1 MLTDEQKL
9 QIAKDAGFY
18 FEEFHDREEVAAYN
32 CGTTINIHD
41 EAMDAIARAYA
52 AGAKDM
58 QERCSKVCDEHVT
71 DAMSKQNDTDSL
83 HEMFIRHHAAAGVR
97 LAQAIKALETT

>member
-1 MLTDEQKL
+1 MLTKERTIEKIYREAISNMSHPL
-9 QIAKDAGFY
+9 IASLN
-18 FEEFHDREEVAAYN
+18 AAY
-32 CGTTINIHD
+32 
-41 EAMDAIARAYA
+41 E

-58 QERCSKVCDEHVT
+58 RERCAKVCDEHVT